1 MDEMPRSR
9 PDLIVPIRDR
19 RARKRILTLKNFA
32 IFVAVLVL
40 IFAIITIRSEMR
52 GSPASGYGR
61 LFQSEAAVPID
72 QKPVEVVRE
81 APPPVDDV
89 THPDPMLTEP
99 AARAQWLQDQQATTA
114 ATIAPVPVTTADASR
129 VTSGNADVAIVGG
142 NTGVAVVRKDRR
154 KPVLSGG
161 FGR

>member
-1 MDEMPRSR
+1 MPSHR
-9 PDLIVPIRDR
+9 PDLIVPVRDR

-52 GSPASGYGR
+52 GSTRGDYGR
-61 LFQSEAAVPID
+61 LFEREAAVEIE
-72 QKPVEVVRE
+72 QKPVEVVHE
-81 APPPVDDV
+81 APPPVDDS
-89 THPDPMLTEP
+89 THPDPMLMEP
-99 AARAQWLQDQQATTA
+99 AARAQWLQDQQTAEA
-114 ATIAPVPVTTADASR
+114 ATIVPVTPAQAAR
-129 VTSGNADVAIVGG
+129 ITSGSAEVAIVGG
-142 NTGVAVVRKDRR
+142 NDGVAVVRKDRK

>member
-1 MDEMPRSR
+1 MPSHR

-40 IFAIITIRSEMR
+40 LFAIITIRSEMR
-52 GSPASGYGR
+52 GSTRGDYGR
-61 LFQSEAAVPID
+61 LFQREAAIPIE
-72 QKPVEVVRE
+72 QKPVEVVHE
-81 APPPVDDV
+81 APPPVDDA
-89 THPDPMLTEP
+89 THADPMLTEP
-99 AARAQWLQDQQATTA
+99 AARAQWLQDQNAAAAA
-114 ATIAPVPVTTADASR
+114 ATLVPVTATGSARA
-129 VTSGNADVAIVGG
+129 TSGSAEVAIVGG
-142 NTGVAVVRKDRR
+142 NAGVAVVRKDRK

>member
-1 MDEMPRSR
+1 MPSHR

-40 IFAIITIRSEMR
+40 LFAIITIRSEMR
-52 GSPASGYGR
+52 GSTRGDYGR
-61 LFQSEAAVPID
+61 LFGREAAVEIE
-72 QKPVEVVRE
+72 QKPVEVVHE
-81 APPPVDDV
+81 APPPVDDA
-89 THPDPMLTEP
+89 THADPMLTEP
-99 AARAQWLQDQQATTA
+99 AARAQWLQDQNAAA
-114 ATIAPVPVTTADASR
+114 ATLVPVTAADASR
-129 VTSGNADVAIVGG
+129 ATSGSAEVAIVGG
-142 NTGVAVVRKDRR
+142 NAGVAVVRKDRK

>member
-1 MDEMPRSR
+1 MPSHR

-32 IFVAVLVL
+32 ILMAVLVL
-40 IFAIITIRSEMR
+40 LFAIITIRSEMR
-52 GSPASGYGR
+52 GSTRGDYGR
-61 LFQSEAAVPID
+61 LFGREAAVEIE
-72 QKPVEVVRE
+72 QKPVEVVHE
-81 APPPVDDV
+81 APPPVDDS

-99 AARAQWLQDQQATTA
+99 AARAQWLQDQQAAEA
-114 ATIAPVPVTTADASR
+114 ATIVPITTAEAAR
-129 VTSGNADVAIVGG
+129 VTGGNAEVAIVGG
-142 NTGVAVVRKDRR
+142 TTGVAVVRKDRK

>member
-1 MDEMPRSR
+1 MPSHR
-9 PDLIVPIRDR
+9 PDLIVPVRDR

-40 IFAIITIRSEMR
+40 LFAIITIRSEMR
-52 GSPASGYGR
+52 GSTRGDYGQ
-61 LFQSEAAVPID
+61 LFGREAAIEVE
-72 QKPVEVVRE
+72 QKPVEVVHE
-81 APPPVDDV
+81 APPPVDDS

-99 AARAQWLQDQQATTA
+99 AARAQWLQDQQAAEA
-114 ATIAPVPVTTADASR
+114 ATIVPVTPAQAAR
-129 VTSGNADVAIVGG
+129 VTSGSAEVAIVGG
-142 NTGVAVVRKDRR
+142 DTGVAVVRKDRK